1 MEPKIYFEIESPD
14 FNLGLWGKPERIAA
28 NRVVLCTMT
37 EFGMMNDRKMSIRE
51 YSSFIETQQMVT
63 WTVKEELKVFM
74 KTIPLCFSSITLPND
89 ISIEWCRW
97 NKIP

>member
-37 EFGMMNDRKMSIRE
+37 EFGMMNDRRMSIRE
-51 YSSFIETQQMVT
+51 YSSFIETQQMAT

-89 ISIEWCRW
+89 ISIEC
-97 NKIP
+97 IA